1 MHASGTVEYAVMSKY
16 ELIGRI
22 REVNRSARPDFLA
35 TFSEDDLTDY
45 LRRLKGVDLV
55 AEIVEQPLLFE

>member
-1 MHASGTVEYAVMSKY
+1 MKSKN

-35 TFSEDDLTDY
+35 AFSEDDLADY
-45 LRRLKGVDLV
+45 LRRLKGVDL
-55 AEIVEQPLLFE
+55 AGEIVEQPLLFE